1 MNKFNP
7 SEIGK
12 DVKSEVAC
20 FVYRVPKENLD
31 KMMNLNREFTEIIE
45 KFGAKHLIFQL
56 SNKES
61 PMEGIANISKT
72 LLAGQND
79 EVLMEL
85 ILYRDRDHRSEVD
98 ARMKNDERMGP
109 MFQQALELIT
119 PGTSFT
125 MGEFS
130 QL

>member
-1 MNKFNP
+1 MNKSAP

-12 DVKSEVAC
+12 EVGTEVAC

-31 KMMNLNREFTEIIE
+31 KMMNLNREFTDIIGG
-45 KFGAKHLIFQL
+45 FGAKHLVFQL
-56 SNKES
+56 NNTVS
-61 PMEGIANISKT
+61 PMDGITNISKI
-72 LLAGQND
+72 LSANEDD

-85 ILYRDRDHRSEVD
+85 IFYKDRNHRNEVD

-109 MFQQALELIT
+109 MFQQASVLIT
-119 PGTSFT
+119 PGTAFT

>member
-1 MNKFNP
+1 MNKFDP

-12 DVKSEVAC
+12 EVKSEVAC
-20 FVYRVPKENLD
+20 FLYQVPKENLD
-31 KMMNLNREFTEIIE
+31 KIMNLNREFTDIIE
-45 KFGAKHLIFQL
+45 KFGAKHLIFPL

-61 PMEGIANISKT
+61 PMEGIVNISKT

-85 ILYRDRDHRSEVD
+85 IFYKDRDHRSEVD
-98 ARMKNDERMGP
+98 ARMKSDERMGP

>member
-1 MNKFNP
+1 MD
-7 SEIGK
+7 GV
-12 DVKSEVAC
+12 D
-20 FVYRVPKENLD
+20 
-31 KMMNLNREFTEIIE
+31 
-45 KFGAKHLIFQL
+45 
-56 SNKES
+56 
-61 PMEGIANISKT
+61 NISKT

-85 ILYRDRDHRSEVD
+85 IIYKDSNHRSEVD

-119 PGTSFT
+119 QGTSFT

>member
-1 MNKFNP
+1 MNESAP
-7 SEIGK
+7 SETGK
-12 DVKSEVAC
+12 EVGSEVAY
-20 FVYRVPKENLD
+20 FVYRVPKKNLD
-31 KMMNLNREFTEIIE
+31 KMMNLNREFTNIIRG
-45 KFGAKHLIFQL
+45 FGAKHLIFQL
-56 SNKES
+56 NNTES
-61 PMEGIANISKT
+61 PMDGIANISKI
-72 LLAGQND
+72 LSADQDD

-85 ILYRDRDHRSEVD
+85 IFYKDLDHRNKVEE
-98 ARMKNDERMGP
+98 RMKNDERMGP